1 MRGTDSEAKVEWR
14 HLACMA
20 VAAVACAGA
29 HAQTLRMSFTGPLE
43 TLDPQRASSMFAQGH
58 AGTLY
63 DQLLTYD
70 YFVRP
75 VSLVPLAAAAMPE
88 VSADGR
94 EYTFRLRPGIHFA
107 PHPAFGGIPRE
118 LVAEDFAF
126 SLKRLADPTL
136 GSPSWGLFQGAIEGL
151 DSLRDVAIAAKRE
164 LDYDAPVA
172 GIEAVDRY
180 TLRVRLARDDR
191 SFVFLFASPV
201 LSAVPREVVVAEG
214 AAFGSRPVGS
224 GPYAVADFQPN
235 TRLVLVRNPVY
246 RKLVVRDIAPGAPSG
261 SLAAAAIASLPYP
274 ANARVELTHVP
285 EPSAARLALER
296 GELDVVRITEPSMVL
311 KNDRLDPALAKAGVQ
326 LVRGTDAGS
335 AFLLFNMRDDVIG
348 GVSRSAMALRRAI
361 AMAFDDREFIAV
373 IEAGAAELRAQPVP
387 PGVDGHFVGYRSRN
401 AFDRASANAL
411 LDRTGFVRGAD
422 GWRRRPDG
430 SELRLTML
438 IGTSSVSRQYAQF
451 VERMV
456 RPIGVRVVF
465 DPMPGSERMSRIF
478 RCRFQLTTMDWGL
491 DTPDGSNMM
500 LAFHGKAA
508 GTVGL
513 SCLEDAAFDA
523 DYVRML
529 AMPPGAARAPLYA
542 SMLDRLETLMPARV
556 IPYPQTVYLSGPNV
570 RGLATHPA
578 MSALFPYV
586 AVSANSR

>member
-1 MRGTDSEAKVEWR
+1 MRGAAVDARHAWR
-14 HLACMA
+14 RLACMVVAGIA
-20 VAAVACAGA
+20 VSAA
-29 HAQTLRMSFTGPLE
+29 HAQTLRMSFMGPLE
-43 TLDPQRASSMFAQGH
+43 TLDPQRAGSMFAQAH

-70 YFVRP
+70 YFARP
-75 VSLVPLAAAAMPE
+75 VTLVPLAAAGMPE
-88 VSADGR
+88 ISADGR
-94 EYTFRLRPGIHFA
+94 GYTFRIRPGIHFS
-107 PHPAFGGIPRE
+107 PHPAFGGKPRE
-118 LVAEDFAF
+118 LVAADFAY

-136 GSPSWGLFQGAIEGL
+136 GSPSWGLIQGAIEGL
-151 DSLRDVAIAAKRE
+151 DALRDAAMAAKRG

-172 GIEAVDRY
+172 GVEAVDRY

-191 SFVFLFASPV
+191 SFIYMFASPV

-214 AAFGSRPVGS
+214 ADFGSRPVGS
-224 GPYAVADFQPN
+224 GPYVVADYKPN
-235 TRLVLVRNPVY
+235 TRMVLVRNPVY
-246 RKLVVRDIAPGAPSG
+246 RKLTIREVAPGPPSDT
-261 SLAAAAIASLPYP
+261 SLAAAIGALPFP
-274 ANARVELTHVP
+274 ANARVELTYVP

-296 GELDVVRITEPSMVL
+296 AEFDVVRVSEPSMVL

-335 AFLLFNMRDDVIG
+335 YFLLFNMRDDVVG
-348 GVSRSAMALRRAI
+348 GASRSATALRRAI
-361 AMAFDDREFIAV
+361 AMAFDDRDYVAV
-373 IEAGAAELRAQPVP
+373 IEGGAAELRAQPVP
-387 PGVDGHFVGYRSRN
+387 PGVDGHVAGYRSRN

-411 LDRTGFVRGAD
+411 LDRTGYVRGAD

-430 SELRLTML
+430 SELKLTML
-438 IGTSSVSRQYAQF
+438 IGTSSVSRKYAEF
-451 VERMV
+451 IERMV

-465 DPMPGSERMSRIF
+465 DPMPSSERLSRMF

-500 LAFHGKAA
+500 LAFYGKAA

-513 SCLEDAAFDA
+513 SCLEDASFDA

-529 AMPPGAARAPLYA
+529 AMPPGAGRAPHYA

-556 IPYPQTVYLSGPNV
+556 IPYPQIVYLARSNV
-570 RGLATHPA
+570 RGLTIHPA
-578 MSALFPYV
+578 LYAPFPFV
-586 AVSANSR
+586 AVGATAR